1 MTGPQTAAAAPRPRL
16 RAAVLLFDGVEE
28 LDFAGPYDVLATWQD
43 LQPEAIVVTT
53 IAEGGAP
60 VRGGHGLRVTPD
72 GDWPDAPGQ
81 LDLLVIPGG
90 CTFPVRGQPAVN
102 ARLRALHAQGVL
114 LASVCTGAEVLAEA
128 GLLAGRRATTHWGAV
143 ATLAAHPSG
152 ITVLP
157 DARFVDDGQIVTAAG
172 VSAGID
178 MALYLVGRLG
188 GADIARLV
196 RREMQYDPAPPV

>member
-1 MTGPQTAAAAPRPRL
+1 MTAPLTAANPPAPPL

-28 LDFAGPYDVLATWQD
+28 LDFVGPYDVLATWQD
-43 LQPEAIVVTT
+43 LHPESIAVTT

-60 VRGGHGLRVTPD
+60 VRGGHGLRVIPD
-72 GDWPDAPGQ
+72 GDWPAAPGR
-81 LDLLVIPGG
+81 LDLLIIPGG
-90 CTFPVRGQPAVN
+90 CTCPVRGHPKVN
-102 ARLRALHAQGVL
+102 ARLRALYAEGTL

-128 GLLAGRRATTHWGAV
+128 GLLAGRRATTHWGA
-143 ATLAAHPSG
+143 AEALAAHPSG

-157 DARFVDDGQIVTAAG
+157 EARFVDDGQIVTAAG

-178 MALYLVGRLG
+178 MALHLVSRLA
-188 GADIARLV
+188 GADVARLV